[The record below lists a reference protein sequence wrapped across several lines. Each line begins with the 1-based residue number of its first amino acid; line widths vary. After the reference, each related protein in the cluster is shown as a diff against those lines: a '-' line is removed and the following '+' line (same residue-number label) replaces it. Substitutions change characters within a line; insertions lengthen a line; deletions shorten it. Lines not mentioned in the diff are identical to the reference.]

1 MIIIIDVNILLSAL
15 IKNSTTREII
25 IKSGQDFRFPEIS
38 LHKIRKYKDLI
49 LEKSGLSESEFLII
63 FNNLFKFIRIIP
75 TEELLKS
82 AVSKKTPHIS
92 VAIV

>member
-82 AVSKKTPHIS
+82 AVSKKPPHIS